1 MKVYYKE
8 EGCYSYMKEKFK
20 HVNQNLKWI
29 SVDIDPVKPKDF
41 DGNLF
46 HCVVICNIAY
56 ESGVIE
62 YERDFVDY
70 DFETKEWKCSDGCEV
85 LFWFPLP
92 DEFDKK
98 NLMIAGN

>member
-1 MKVYYKE
+1 
-8 EGCYSYMKEKFK
+8 MKEKLED
-20 HVNQNLKWI
+20 VNKNLKWI
-29 SVDIDPVKPKDF
+29 TANIDPVKPKDF

-46 HCVVICNIAY
+46 HCAVICNIAY

>member
-1 MKVYYKE
+1 M
-8 EGCYSYMKEKFK
+8 
-20 HVNQNLKWI
+20 NQNLKWI

-46 HCVVICNIAY
+46 HCAVICNITY
-56 ESGVIE
+56 EGGVIE

-70 DFETKEWKCSDGCEV
+70 DFKTKEWKCSDDYEI

-92 DEFDKK
+92 DEFDEN
-98 NLMIAGN
+98 NLMTVSN

>member
-1 MKVYYKE
+1 MKVFYKE

-20 HVNQNLKWI
+20 NVNQNLKWI

-46 HCVVICNIAY
+46 HCAVICNITY
-56 ESGVIE
+56 EGGVIE

-70 DFETKEWKCSDGCEV
+70 DFKTKEWKCSDDYEI

-92 DEFDKK
+92 DEFDEN
-98 NLMIAGN
+98 NLMTVSN

>member
-20 HVNQNLKWI
+20 NVNQNLKWI

-46 HCVVICNIAY
+46 HCAVICNITY
-56 ESGVIE
+56 EGGVIE

-70 DFETKEWKCSDGCEV
+70 DFKTKEWKCSDDYEI

-92 DEFDKK
+92 DEFDEN
-98 NLMIAGN
+98 NLMTVSN